1 MIRYLDMSK
10 NEIYLT
16 HILKLIQSESTT
28 SPKYMSQNIRL
39 LEGSIGIN
47 PHDFGQIQNVIY
59 CMWNSQTGKSKDR
72 KQILVYKGWG
82 GERNGAWLFC
92 KYRPF
97 FWSSKNDLALTSDGC
112 IVNVLSVTES
122 YTLKWFILC
131 LFCGLFYVL
140 ILPQ

>member
-47 PHDFGQIQNVIY
+47 PHDFGQIQNVIH

-72 KQILVYKGWG
+72 KQILVYKGR
-82 GERNGAWLFC
+82 GEGEMEHDYFVSIEHFFGAVKMIWH
-92 KYRPF
+92 
-97 FWSSKNDLALTSDGC
+97 
-112 IVNVLSVTES
+112 
-122 YTLKWFILC
+122 
-131 LFCGLFYVL
+131 
-140 ILPQ
+140 